1 MMESIFVQRTK
12 VIPSKKVD
20 RQFYNGVLK
29 PTIDLVVATATLLLL
44 SPVFAGV
51 TLLLFISHRGNPFFV
66 QKRPG
71 KNGAIFKIIK
81 FKTMSDKK
89 DNSGKLLP
97 DYQRL
102 TFIGKAVRK
111 TSLDEIPQLI
121 NVLKGEMSLIGP
133 RPLLPEYLELYN
145 EEQHRRHHVK
155 PGITGW
161 AQVNGR
167 NALSWEEKF
176 KFDLEY
182 VERVSPAMDVKILA
196 VTVQKV
202 LLRKGV
208 NANNYMTMEAFKGNA
223 A

>member
-1 MMESIFVQRTK
+1 MYRNF
-12 VIPSKKVD
+12 
-20 RQFYNGVLK
+20 LK
-29 PTIDLVVATATLLLL
+29 PILDYSLASFALIVV
-44 SPVFAGV
+44 SPVFLAITV
-51 TLLLFISHRGNPFFV
+51 LLVITNKGNAFFV

-71 KNGAIFKIIK
+71 KNGAIFNIIK
-81 FKTMSDKK
+81 FKTMTDKK
-89 DNSGKLLP
+89 NANGTLLS
-97 DYQRL
+97 DYERL

-133 RPLLPEYLELYN
+133 RPLLPEYLALYSD
-145 EEQHRRHHVK
+145 EQKRRHNVK

-176 KFDLEY
+176 IFDVEY
-182 VERVSPAMDVKILA
+182 VEKVSPQLDAKIVLITIEKVVK
-196 VTVQKV
+196 
-202 LLRKGV
+202 RHGV
-208 NANNYMTMEAFKGNA
+208 NANNYMTMDAFKGNA